1 MYISL
6 LPIKLYSYLSTQART
21 RRALQCTCS
30 MRVKTWWNVGARACA
45 VRWERKKIDNIFSQ
59 GHQTCP
65 TRILNKIT
73 QGDVNIFSH
82 FTSYLDISAIFF
94 VSNWLNIIKFV
105 ISRSILVKLDTS
117 IALFKKTFSSAILNF
132 FSKRRSTKHRKTTFY
147 LVCNVEKNR
156 R

>member
-73 QGDVNIFSH
+73 QGDLNIFSH
-82 FTSYLDISAIFF
+82 FTFYLDISAIFF

-105 ISRSILVKLDTS
+105 ISRSILVEIDTS
-117 IALFKKTFSSAILNF
+117 LALFPNHYFGVHLVF
-132 FSKRRSTKHRKTTFY
+132 FLKRGLLYWRSCWF
-147 LVCNVEKNR
+147 
-156 R
+156 